1 MKNIHVLSLILCMHS
16 TAYSMNLWDAVAK
29 DQPKQNSLLT
39 AEQEE
44 ELWRNLEKNLHNVPL
59 KQNNQNAA
67 NVSQSVQKEDQP
79 IAPKQNRYLKT
90 RTPQKKSLLIPV
102 TAKQNNQPA
111 LPDWKGMYSQLCID
125 YKNILKN
132 KLEEYKKADIS
143 ITPWS
148 MHKLI
153 KIGTTITKQ
162 NFLTLKSAI
171 HTIRDE
177 EGNVFLHHAVEK
189 NDESTVSWLS
199 LKSNGFY
206 LSLHRNNGQTPF
218 DLCIKKLLPEI
229 PNDATKTA
237 TRKIFDILAKNILSS
252 SKDRYLSQIIALQLK
267 HKKYGTEF
275 IVDQNLL
282 QALIPSSPQKSLS
295 NYYRDA
301 QEEKD
306 GYTFTHVFATQCK
319 ADDLFELVKKDQI
332 SFEKD
337 KHNYTALDY
346 ALSALHSYIHNET
359 NRAKFPDVCQKASCC
374 VYILLNY
381 AKELAQKG
389 SQDVPAD
396 ISDFGPCCEKHT
408 LSKVI

>member
-1 MKNIHVLSLILCMHS
+1 LLRKTCIKIKTFAQERIYSMKNIHVLSILLCIHS
-16 TAYSMNLWDAVAK
+16 TGYGM
-29 DQPKQNSLLT
+29 
-39 AEQEE
+39 
-44 ELWRNLEKNLHNVPL
+44 H
-59 KQNNQNAA
+59 
-67 NVSQSVQKEDQP
+67 
-79 IAPKQNRYLKT
+79 
-90 RTPQKKSLLIPV
+90 
-102 TAKQNNQPA
+102 A
-111 LPDWKGMYSQLCID
+111 LPDWKGVHQQLCVN
-125 YKNILKN
+125 YQNILKN

-162 NFLTLKSAI
+162 GFLTLKSTI
-171 HTIRDE
+171 HIIRDAE
-177 EGNVFLHHAVEK
+177 DSTFLHHAVEK
-189 NDESTVSWLS
+189 NDESTVSWIS
-199 LKSNGFY
+199 SKSNGFY
-206 LSLHRNNGQTPF
+206 LSLHRKNGQTPF

-229 PNDATKTA
+229 PNDATKAA
-237 TRKIFDILAKNILSS
+237 TRKIFDILAKNIAKNILSS
-252 SKDRYLSQIIALQLK
+252 MKDRCLSQIIALQLK

-282 QALIPSSPQKSLS
+282 QALMPRTPQKSLS

-346 ALSALHSYIHNET
+346 ALSALHRYIHNET

-381 AKELAQKG
+381 TKALAQKG
-389 SQDVPAD
+389 SQDVPANM
-396 ISDFGPCCEKHT
+396 SDFGPCCEKHT
-408 LSKVI
+408 LSKAI